1 LCGLETAAAAMPCY
15 IAAQS
20 GAFYELLFVLINV
33 LGQFTPS
40 ADASWQHWLTALP
53 VHVSQILYAV
63 YPNWSPEMSK
73 LLSRKIAPS
82 PMPAEISV
90 VDLIDTYFT
99 AYNSARLREACQLLS
114 RDIMKE
120 GVTVAMSL
128 SGAMTPAGLGVSVL
142 APLMRHGFIDWMIS
156 TGANLYHDI
165 HYGLGLDLY
174 SSSPFLDDVKLREE
188 GRIRIY
194 DIVFGYD
201 VLLETDAFI
210 REILKAEPFQKRMST
225 AEFHYLLGKYL
236 HAIEQQIGVK
246 NSCLLATAYECGV
259 PIYTSSPGDS
269 SIGMNVA
276 ALALEGYQL
285 VIDPS
290 LDVNETAAIA
300 YAARDTGNS
309 DIEGKSA
316 ALIIGGGSPKNFLL
330 QTQPQ
335 LHEVLGLEERGHDF
349 FIQVTDARPDT
360 GGLSGATPSEAVSW
374 GKVDPH
380 ELPSTI
386 VCYTDS
392 TIALPIM
399 TAYIISQCPSRPLK
413 RLYDRRGEMLATLS
427 RDYAAAKA
435 DPNRF
440 VGSPVARPA
449 LEEPRQV
456 VATYPCGT
464 PIGNGKR

>member
-1 LCGLETAAAAMPCY
+1 
-15 IAAQS
+15 
-20 GAFYELLFVLINV
+20 
-33 LGQFTPS
+33 
-40 ADASWQHWLTALP
+40 
-53 VHVSQILYAV
+53 
-63 YPNWSPEMSK
+63 MSK

-90 VDLIDTYFT
+90 VDLIDGYFT
-99 AYNSARLREACQLLS
+99 AYNSARLREICHLLS
-114 RDIMKE
+114 REVMKE
-120 GVTVAMSL
+120 GVTVGLSL

-142 APLMRHGFIDWMIS
+142 APLMRHGFVDWIIS

-165 HYGLGLDLY
+165 HYGLGLDLFA
-174 SSSPFLDDVKLREE
+174 SSPFLDDVKLRQE

-201 VLLETDAFI
+201 VLLETDAFV
-210 REILKAEPFQKRMST
+210 REILKAEPFQKRMGT
-225 AEFHYLLGKYL
+225 AEFHYLLGKYVR
-236 HAIEQQIGVK
+236 EVEKQVGVQ

-276 ALALEGYQL
+276 ALALEGYKL

-290 LDVNETAAIA
+290 MDVNETAAIA
-300 YAARDTGNS
+300 YAARDTGNP
-309 DIEGKSA
+309 DVEGKSA

-360 GGLSGATPSEAVSW
+360 GGLSGATPNEAVSW
-374 GKVDPH
+374 GKVDPE
-380 ELPSTI
+380 ELPDTI

-399 TAYIISQCPSRPLK
+399 TAYVINQCEPRPLK
-413 RLYDRRGEMLATLS
+413 RLYDRREAMVAKLQA
-427 RDYAAAKA
+427 DYLAAKA
-435 DPNRF
+435 DPNHF
-440 VGSPVARPA
+440 VASPVTITE
-449 LEEPRQV
+449 LEAAPVRELA

-464 PIGNGKR
+464 PIRKSNGNGHRNGNGKH

>member
-1 LCGLETAAAAMPCY
+1 
-15 IAAQS
+15 
-20 GAFYELLFVLINV
+20 
-33 LGQFTPS
+33 
-40 ADASWQHWLTALP
+40 
-53 VHVSQILYAV
+53 
-63 YPNWSPEMSK
+63 MSK

-90 VDLIDTYFT
+90 VDLIDGYFT
-99 AYNSARLREACQLLS
+99 AYNSARLREICHLLS
-114 RDIMKE
+114 LEVMQE
-120 GVTVAMSL
+120 GVTVGLSL

-142 APLMRHGFIDWMIS
+142 APLIRNGFVDWIIS
-156 TGANLYHDI
+156 TGANLYHDM
-165 HYGLGLDLY
+165 HYGLGLELY
-174 SSSPFLDDVKLREE
+174 ASNPFVDDVKLRQE

-210 REILKAEPFQKRMST
+210 REILKAAPFQKRMST
-225 AEFHYLLGKYL
+225 AEFHYLLGKYVREVEKQL
-236 HAIEQQIGVK
+236 GVK
-246 NSCLLATAYECGV
+246 HSCLLATAYECGV

-276 ALALEGYQL
+276 AIALEGSQL
-285 VIDPS
+285 VLDPS

-300 YAARDTGNS
+300 YSARETGVPGV
-309 DIEGKSA
+309 EGKSA

-335 LHEVLGLEERGHDF
+335 LHEVLGLEERGHDY

-374 GKVDPH
+374 GKVDPD

-399 TAYIISQCPSRPLK
+399 TAYVVNQCAPRPLK
-413 RLYDRRGEMLATLS
+413 RLYDRRDEMMKKLRT
-427 RDYAAAKA
+427 DYEAAKVNPA
-435 DPNRF
+435 HAL
-440 VGSPVARPA
+440 STPVPA
-449 LEEPRQV
+449 VESVEREL

-464 PIGNGKR
+464 PIRNGHRKG